1 MILVSH
7 IWISVWI
14 ILLVIIGFLYGPSK
28 QQRNIVQ
35 LCTKISV
42 TWMFV
47 VWFVLLFDG
56 LDHKEKTPGK
66 VNGTHT

>member
-1 MILVSH
+1 MILVIH

-14 ILLVIIGFLYGPSK
+14 IYIYIYNSQSK

-42 TWMFV
+42 TEMFV
-47 VWFVLLFDG
+47 VWFVLMFDG
-56 LDHKEKTPGK
+56 LVHKEKTPGN
-66 VNGTHT
+66 VNVTHT